1 MTEFSYCAVFNVF
14 FGSLTNTARP
24 LPELLYIYATD
35 IQHAYVNLWQNEIM
49 GWLWEAR
56 KSLKKFLA
64 TVLCLLVQYAPKSIW
79 IKSLIYLF
87 IWPYSLPS
95 IHPSTRLTFTNL
107 LLAFFLIRIGLPPLA
122 SIIGLLCC
130 FLWLSFNT

>member
-1 MTEFSYCAVFNVF
+1 MTEFSYYAVFNVF

-56 KSLKKFLA
+56 ESLKKFLA
-64 TVLCLLVQYAPKSIW
+64 TVLCLLVQYAPKSILFY
-79 IKSLIYLF
+79 SF

-95 IHPSTRLTFTNL
+95 IHP
-107 LLAFFLIRIGLPPLA
+107 PD
-122 SIIGLLCC
+122 
-130 FLWLSFNT
+130 

>member
-35 IQHAYVNLWQNEIM
+35 IQHAYHGKPLENEIM

-64 TVLCLLVQYAPKSIW
+64 TVLCLLVQYAPKSI
-79 IKSLIYLF
+79 
-87 IWPYSLPS
+87 
-95 IHPSTRLTFTNL
+95 
-107 LLAFFLIRIGLPPLA
+107 
-122 SIIGLLCC
+122 
-130 FLWLSFNT
+130 